1 MSLIS
6 LILVFLAF
14 PFFFI
19 SGFEEVG
26 CVSSVR
32 YQEALR
38 VKNSLVDA
46 LAALQDLTMS
56 THNWRKMLP
65 DVNMSE
71 AKTTVLT

>member
-1 MSLIS
+1 MFDRFD
-6 LILVFLAF
+6 VFKLF
-14 PFFFI
+14 SFFFI

-38 VKNSLVDA
+38 VKNSLEDA

-56 THNWRKMLP
+56 THNWRKILP
-65 DVNMSE
+65 DVNISD